1 MLTRYNESC
10 IGFFYA
16 PRLPSGQNLS
26 GKSKIFVSYRYS
38 VGLERCVTVS
48 KTVLGA
54 QVMKDRSVPL
64 NAQQRS
70 ALILCNG
77 KRSAE
82 EVVKMV
88 AALGVTLQDID
99 ALAQLGLIDIS
110 ATAPKAAIAVTSAAT
125 PLAPSPTSAAP
136 ANATDQGFSVALN
149 TAITL
154 CSELGFRGFSLNMAL
169 TGVDSLEKLQ
179 KLAPEIR
186 QAASDAKYKP
196 LHEQIFGQPL

>member
-1 MLTRYNESC
+1 LES
-10 IGFFYA
+10 F
-16 PRLPSGQNLS
+16 
-26 GKSKIFVSYRYS
+26 
-38 VGLERCVTVS
+38 VTVS
-48 KTVLGA
+48 KTALGA

-82 EVVKMV
+82 EVVKMA

-99 ALAQLGLIDIS
+99 ALAEIGLIDIS
-110 ATAPKAAIAVTSAAT
+110 ATAPKAAIAVTTAVTSAVTSAAT
-125 PLAPSPTSAAP
+125 PLAPIPPSAAP

-186 QAASDAKYKP
+186 QAAGDAKYKP
-196 LHEQIFGQPL
+196 LHKQIFGQPL